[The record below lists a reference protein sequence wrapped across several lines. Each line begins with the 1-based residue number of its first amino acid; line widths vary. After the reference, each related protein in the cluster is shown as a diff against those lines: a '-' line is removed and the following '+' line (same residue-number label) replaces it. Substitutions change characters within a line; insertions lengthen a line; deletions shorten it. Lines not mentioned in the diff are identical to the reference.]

1 MAPPVAEERA
11 RRVFFALWPDA
22 SLQAVLADLA
32 REMARD
38 HGGRPTA
45 SNQIHL
51 TLAFLGEQPEA
62 RVATL
67 CRLAGDLR
75 ARVFT
80 LTLDVLGGF
89 ARGGI
94 AWLGAS
100 EPQPGLA
107 ALHREL
113 AAALRQEGFAVDERP
128 YTAHLTLARRSR
140 APLERRLAQPLGWP
154 VTSFFLVASELGR
167 GGSTYRKLAE
177 WPLSAP

>member
-1 MAPPVAEERA
+1 MAPPVAEQRSQ
-11 RRVFFALWPDA
+11 RVFFALWPDA
-22 SLQAVLADLA
+22 SVQAALGDLA
-32 REMARD
+32 RAMARD
-38 HGGRPTA
+38 SGGRPTA
-45 SNQIHL
+45 PNQIHL
-51 TLAFLGEQPEA
+51 TLAFLGDQPDA

-89 ARGGI
+89 ACNGI

-100 EPQPGLA
+100 QPQPGLE

-113 AAALRQEGFAVDERP
+113 TGALRQEGFAVDERP
-128 YTAHLTLARRSR
+128 YTAHLTLARRSA
-140 APLERRLAQPLGWP
+140 APRQRPLPQPLAWA

-167 GGSTYRKLAE
+167 SGPTYRKIAE
-177 WPLSAP
+177 WPLTVP